1 MQYSCCFN
9 QDLIHQFTNNI
20 RLLSR
25 TWLNNRRQPAKN
37 CLALMVV
44 TTQDGE
50 GLRCRMAI
58 CTFEKSK
65 SDRSANMDQDG
76 LLLCRLGSGLSGFT
90 HAVGMPFPET
100 SSVNLS
106 SRFGDQS
113 ESVLQLYELP
123 QFQPEQELLPQS
135 IQCLEAQ
142 SFFSK
147 SMLAMRISSSILAMI
162 ACLPRVHPEC
172 CVVLRWTTS
181 TRQGLFGATP
191 LIQRF
196 VGRTGAD

>member
-1 MQYSCCFN
+1 
-9 QDLIHQFTNNI
+9 
-20 RLLSR
+20 
-25 TWLNNRRQPAKN
+25 
-37 CLALMVV
+37 
-44 TTQDGE
+44 
-50 GLRCRMAI
+50 MAI
-58 CTFEKSK
+58 CIFERFDPIGVQTWTKMGYYCADWGPGS
-65 SDRSANMDQDG
+65 
-76 LLLCRLGSGLSGFT
+76 LG
-90 HAVGMPFPET
+90 VKRCGMSFPET

-106 SRFGDQS
+106 SRFGDES

-123 QFQPEQELLPQS
+123 RFQPEQELLPQS

-142 SFFSK
+142 SFVSK

-162 ACLPRVHPEC
+162 ACLPRVHSPEC